1 MSKSVPKQKRAL
13 QTYNAILDCV
23 EELIL
28 KNSSEKLTPRAV
40 VLATGVP
47 QGTLYRYFA
56 DVAEM
61 RDALFERYM
70 IKFREDVRNVYETAN
85 PLDVVAAMETLFALI
100 LDLNRANP
108 VLLALSLDPTTQS
121 RARAVVYQRELIATC
136 IADALVR
143 KGLIRDYD
151 KAFLDDLYLCVL
163 VSASLTKE
171 AFLWDPAGDE
181 YVIEA
186 GRQIIRRQAEGLSS
200 RSVEGRAGAMKP
212 AADAGLSTIRHRETG
227 RLKHLKNYRRGL
239 QSR

>member
-1 MSKSVPKQKRAL
+1 MSKTVPQQKRAQ

-23 EELIL
+23 ENIIL
-28 KNSSEKLTPRAV
+28 NNSAEKLTPRAV
-40 VLATGVP
+40 VIGTGVP
-47 QGTLYRYFA
+47 QGTLYRYFS

-70 IKFREDVRNVYETAN
+70 IKFREDVRNVYESAH
-85 PLDVVAAMETLFALI
+85 PHDVVDAMENLFELI
-100 LDLNRANP
+100 LGLNRANP

-143 KGLIRDYD
+143 KGLLSSYD
-151 KAFLDDLYLCVL
+151 KAFLDEIYLCVL

-181 YVIEA
+181 FVIES
-186 GRQIIRRQAEGLSS
+186 GRQIVRRQAEGLAS
-200 RSVEGRAGAMKP
+200 RVKP
-212 AADAGLSTIRHRETG
+212 TASGTDGLSTD
-227 RLKHLKNYRRGL
+227 
-239 QSR
+239 

>member
-1 MSKSVPKQKRAL
+1 MSKTIPKQKRAL
-13 QTYNAILDCV
+13 KTYNAILDCV

-28 KNSSEKLTPRAV
+28 KDSSEKLTPRAV

-56 DVAEM
+56 DVSEM

-70 IKFREDVRNVYETAN
+70 VKFREDVRNVYETAN
-85 PLDVVAAMETLFALI
+85 PPDVIAAMETLFELI
-100 LDLNRANP
+100 LGLNRANP

-143 KGLIRDYD
+143 KGLVQDYD
-151 KAFLDDLYLCVL
+151 KPFLDEIYLCVL
-163 VSASLTKE
+163 VAASLTKE

-181 YVIEA
+181 FVIES

-200 RSVEGRAGAMKP
+200 RSAVGQGKASGTPVDAGRAGERR
-212 AADAGLSTIRHRETG
+212 DTR
-227 RLKHLKNYRRGL
+227 RLKHLRNYRRV
-239 QSR
+239 SHRS

>member
-1 MSKSVPKQKRAL
+1 
-13 QTYNAILDCV
+13 LDCV

-28 KNSSEKLTPRAV
+28 KHPSEKLTPRTV
-40 VLATGVP
+40 VIATGVP
-47 QGTLYRYFA
+47 QGTLYRYFS

-70 IKFREDVRNVYETAN
+70 IKFREDVRNVYETGN
-85 PLDVVAAMETLFALI
+85 PADVIAAMETLFELI
-100 LDLNRANP
+100 LGLNRANP

-151 KAFLDDLYLCVL
+151 KAFLDEIYLCVL
-163 VSASLTKE
+163 IAASLTKE
-171 AFLWDPAGDE
+171 AFLWDPEGDDF
-181 YVIEA
+181 VIES

-200 RSVEGRAGAMKP
+200 RSIRSQNGSSKAPIGAGQP
-212 AADAGLSTIRHRETG
+212 AGGHRQD
-227 RLKHLKNYRRGL
+227 RRFKYLRNYRRTL
-239 QSR
+239 

>member
-1 MSKSVPKQKRAL
+1 MSKTVPKQKRAQ

-28 KNSSEKLTPRAV
+28 KDSSEKLTPRAV

-47 QGTLYRYFA
+47 QGTLYRYFS
-56 DVAEM
+56 DVSEM

-85 PLDVVAAMETLFALI
+85 PPDVIAAMETLFELI
-100 LDLNRANP
+100 LGLNRANP

-151 KAFLDDLYLCVL
+151 KPFLDEIYLCVL
-163 VSASLTKE
+163 VAASLTKE

-181 YVIEA
+181 FVIES

-200 RSVEGRAGAMKP
+200 RSAAGQGK
-212 AADAGLSTIRHRETG
+212 DARTPVDTDRLAERRET
-227 RLKHLKNYRRGL
+227 RQSKHLRNYRRAL
-239 QSR
+239 QKR

>member
-1 MSKSVPKQKRAL
+1 MSKTVPKQKRAQ

-28 KNSSEKLTPRAV
+28 KGSSAKLTPRAV

-56 DVAEM
+56 DVSEM

-85 PLDVVAAMETLFALI
+85 PPDTIAAMETLFELI

-143 KGLIRDYD
+143 KGLIQDYD
-151 KAFLDDLYLCVL
+151 KPFLDEIYLCVL
-163 VSASLTKE
+163 VAASLTKE
-171 AFLWDPAGDE
+171 AFLWDPAGDDF
-181 YVIEA
+181 VIES

-200 RSVEGRAGAMKP
+200 RSPAQKSKPSRVTVEADRDGAHRA
-212 AADAGLSTIRHRETG
+212 SR
-227 RLKHLKNYRRGL
+227 RLKHLRNYRRA
-239 QSR
+239 SH

>member
-1 MSKSVPKQKRAL
+1 MSKTIPKQKRAL
-13 QTYNAILDCV
+13 KTYNAILDCV

-28 KNSSEKLTPRAV
+28 KDSSEKLTPRAV

-85 PLDVVAAMETLFALI
+85 PPDVIAAMETLFELI
-100 LDLNRANP
+100 LGLNRANP

-143 KGLIRDYD
+143 KGLIQVYD
-151 KAFLDDLYLCVL
+151 KAFLDEIYLCVL
-163 VSASLTKE
+163 VAASLTKE

-181 YVIEA
+181 YVIES

-200 RSVEGRAGAMKP
+200 RSAARQGNSAQALADPARA
-212 AADAGLSTIRHRETG
+212 AAQRQARRF
-227 RLKHLKNYRRGL
+227 KHLRNYRRAFQQG
-239 QSR
+239 

>member
-1 MSKSVPKQKRAL
+1 MSKTVPKQKRAQ

-28 KNSSEKLTPRAV
+28 KGSSEKLTPRSV

-56 DVAEM
+56 DVSEM

-85 PLDVVAAMETLFALI
+85 PPDMIAAMETLFELI
-100 LDLNRANP
+100 LGLNRANP

-151 KAFLDDLYLCVL
+151 KAFLDEIYLCVL
-163 VSASLTKE
+163 VAASLTKE

-181 YVIEA
+181 FVIES

-200 RSVEGRAGAMKP
+200 RSEAGQSKASRSPVDGGRSGERRV
-212 AADAGLSTIRHRETG
+212 LQRH
-227 RLKHLKNYRRGL
+227 KHLRNYRRAL
-239 QSR
+239 HQV

>member
-1 MSKSVPKQKRAL
+1 MSKTVPKQKRAQ

-28 KNSSEKLTPRAV
+28 KDPTEKLTPRAV

-56 DVAEM
+56 DVSEM

-70 IKFREDVRNVYETAN
+70 IKFYEDVRNVYETAN
-85 PLDVVAAMETLFALI
+85 PADVISAMETLFELI
-100 LDLNRANP
+100 LGLNRANP

-143 KGLIRDYD
+143 KGLIEDYD
-151 KAFLDDLYLCVL
+151 KPLLDEIYLCVL
-163 VSASLTKE
+163 IAAS
-171 AFLWDPAGDE
+171 
-181 YVIEA
+181 
-186 GRQIIRRQAEGLSS
+186 
-200 RSVEGRAGAMKP
+200 
-212 AADAGLSTIRHRETG
+212 
-227 RLKHLKNYRRGL
+227 
-239 QSR
+239 

>member
-1 MSKSVPKQKRAL
+1 MSKTVPKQKRAQ

-28 KNSSEKLTPRAV
+28 KDPSEKLTPRAV

-47 QGTLYRYFA
+47 QGTLYRYFS
-56 DVAEM
+56 DVSEM

-70 IKFREDVRNVYETAN
+70 IKFKEDVRNVYETAS
-85 PLDVVAAMETLFALI
+85 PPDVVAAMETLFELI

-108 VLLALSLDPTTQS
+108 VLLTLSLDPTTQS

-143 KGLIRDYD
+143 KGLIRNYD
-151 KAFLDDLYLCVL
+151 KVFLDEIYLCVL
-163 VSASLTKE
+163 VAASLTKE
-171 AFLWDPAGDE
+171 AFLWDPLGDE
-181 YVIEA
+181 FVIES

-200 RSVEGRAGAMKP
+200 RSTWRQSEGSSAPIDPVRPAGEQRQNRRFKY
-212 AADAGLSTIRHRETG
+212 
-227 RLKHLKNYRRGL
+227 LKNYHRTL
-239 QSR
+239 QNR